1 MNLNRVASKLHKTP
15 VQYWDKELDLWLFSE
30 LKGKLE
36 VYDRFISDRSF
47 GQRKRIFLTSPS
59 NELPPH
65 MKVIKLGT
73 IKEPFM
79 VESINH
85 DIDDAYPHLA
95 VHMLQEVPY
104 RAQIFRIQGGKRP
117 SGAMADP
124 EEVLVDS
131 TYCNMDRYGNLN
143 AKGVLTVDY
152 SVMSIYVPGDTK
164 VDGDCIVKVEG
175 QTYDVVEVAPV
186 MNVLMLRA
194 QKRG

>member
-15 VQYWDKELDLWLFSE
+15 VQYWDKALNLWQPSE
-30 LKGKLE
+30 LVGRLE

-47 GQRKRIFLTSPS
+47 GQRKRVFLTSPD

-65 MKVIKLGT
+65 MKVVKLGA
-73 IKEPFM
+73 IKEPYM

-85 DIDDAYPHLA
+85 DMSDTYPHLA

-104 RAQIFRIQGGKRP
+104 RADIHKLQGGRRP

-124 EEVLVDS
+124 DKVLVDS
-131 TYCNMDRYGNLN
+131 TYCNLDRYGNLN

-152 SVMSIYVPGDTK
+152 TVMSIYVPGDTK
-164 VDGDCIVKVEG
+164 VDGDSIIEVEG
-175 QTYDVVEVAPV
+175 VTFDVFEVASV